1 MPYRKGDR
9 FARRGWK
16 SLQHLTPAHT
26 SFNVGEQREM
36 MNIQLILMGVKEV
49 ILKVYGNVQL
59 IKLLY
64 MFV

>member
-9 FARRGWK
+9 FARRRWK
-16 SLQHLTPAHT
+16 NLQHLTPAHT
-26 SFNVGEQREM
+26 SFNVGGLRDVMKIE
-36 MNIQLILMGVKEV
+36 LVLMGVKEV
-49 ILKVYGNVQL
+49 ILKVYGNLQL